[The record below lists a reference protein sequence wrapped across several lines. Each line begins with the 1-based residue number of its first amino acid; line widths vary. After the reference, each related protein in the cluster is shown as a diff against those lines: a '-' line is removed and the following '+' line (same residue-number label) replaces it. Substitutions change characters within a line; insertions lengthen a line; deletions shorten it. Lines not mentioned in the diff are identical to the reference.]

1 MTNEREITLEQLFK
15 AKAPWGVIPL
25 QDVSIPLLEAD
36 IKENGYQVAMKRDR
50 EWYQTWK
57 SGGKQPIQQSEKKK
71 EEKQQIEWHTKIQA
85 LNLSQP
91 DASTCQ
97 SACIAMAMRD
107 PNIYG
112 IRKRLI
118 GMGQA
123 GDPAVMGR
131 VMRSFGVKYIYE
143 ENATLANV
151 ASFLRQGEFLIT
163 HGWFTGSGHV
173 ICLDG
178 VKDVGGKISFNVK
191 DPWSEFDGNSWSY
204 NKTSKFYDGYYS
216 DRIIYAACVAGTSRN
231 SAASIYKNQ
240 PVNYQ
245 QGGMWVHRIIP

>member
-1 MTNEREITLEQLFK
+1 MTNSAPITLEQLFK
-15 AKAPWGVIPL
+15 AKAPWGVIPE
-25 QDVSIPLLEAD
+25 QDASIPILEAD
-36 IKENGYQVAMKRDR
+36 IKENGYAIAMKRDR
-50 EWYQTWK
+50 EWYKVWQ
-57 SGGKQPIQQSEKKK
+57 SGGKQPINSEKNDK
-71 EEKQQIEWHTKIQA
+71 QIEWKTRIQA

-91 DASTCQ
+91 DAFTCQ

-118 GMGQA
+118 GMGEA

-131 VMRSFGVKYIYE
+131 VIRSYGIKYVYE
-143 ENATLANV
+143 GNATLSQAIT
-151 ASFLRQGEFLIT
+151 FLRQGEFLIT
-163 HGWFTGSGHV
+163 HGWFTGGGHV

-178 VKDVGGKISFNVK
+178 VKDVNGTFSFNVK
-191 DPWSEFDGNSWSY
+191 DPWSEFDGQSWSY

-216 DRIIYAACVAGTSRN
+216 DKIIYAACVAGRSRN
-231 SAASIYKNQ
+231 NAASVYKHD

-245 QGGMWVHRIIP
+245 LPGMWIHRIIP